1 MNRIFDENK
10 IYEVAFN
17 TIKDSLDLAN
27 NLEKQGGYSNYI
39 EGVVD
44 MVDDFLREL
53 NGKSTDCDVNNE

>member
-1 MNRIFDENK
+1 MNRIFDGSK

-17 TIKDSLDLAN
+17 TIKSSLDWAN

-44 MVDDFLREL
+44 IVDNFFGEL
-53 NGKSTDCDVNNE
+53 NGTHADRDANDE

>member
-17 TIKDSLDLAN
+17 TIKNSLDLVN

-53 NGKSTDCDVNNE
+53 NKKDTDCDVNNE